1 MAVEKE
7 KASAAHQAPAH
18 VAAATAPVAN
28 GADRR
33 EDMDTVREILF
44 GESKRTTEKAIK
56 ALDAK
61 VDDLTKMMLDRF
73 GEVMALIADV
83 QKHAETSQASAID
96 EIGDAI
102 SQLSATIR
110 NSVARKP
117 KA

>member
-7 KASAAHQAPAH
+7 KSSAVVHPAPPHIA
-18 VAAATAPVAN
+18 VVAN

-44 GESKRTTEKAIK
+44 GDSKRSTEKAIQ

-61 VDDLTKMMLDRF
+61 VEDLTKMMLDRF
-73 GEVMALIADV
+73 SEVMALIADV
-83 QKHAETSQASAID
+83 QKNAESSQATAID

-102 SQLSATIR
+102 SHLSATIR
-110 NSVARKP
+110 NVSVARKP